1 MAVGIANLNSSS
13 PGDPGRKTLT
23 IRLSGTDS
31 ISSSGVFISCSV
43 SGFKNIATQR
53 ISDLSVGLS
62 TWDALNF
69 PLDVASQVVFP
80 SIFAFSA
87 VNATVALSSQIVGKS
102 PVSMTLSCA
111 VPYTG
116 QQITT
121 ITLQGLPFSDPLQD
135 MQPSAQCSIQN
146 SGPIEARN
154 PVPFNLTSSLAEMTI
169 SFQNGGLPAGSGSYG
184 VEMLTLTCKISYL
197 VNAPSALVPA
207 SSVSLIVFGN
217 SLPLYFRS
225 GIGFPEIFVQSLGFR
240 RPRVSF

>member
-1 MAVGIANLNSSS
+1 MGCTKFPSRCCFTSSVS
-13 PGDPGRKTLT
+13 EYFRLFCSERNCCFILSNCRK
-23 IRLSGTDS
+23 
-31 ISSSGVFISCSV
+31 ISSFYDFELRGPFH
-43 SGFKNIATQR
+43 
-53 ISDLSVGLS
+53 
-62 TWDALNF
+62 
-69 PLDVASQVVFP
+69 
-80 SIFAFSA
+80 
-87 VNATVALSSQIVGKS
+87 
-102 PVSMTLSCA
+102 
-111 VPYTG
+111 G

-135 MQPSAQCSIQN
+135 MQLSAHCSIQN
-146 SGPIEARN
+146 SGLIEARN

-197 VNAPSALVPA
+197 VNAPSAVVPA
-207 SSVSLIVFGN
+207 PSVSLIVFGN